1 MQQVAAG
8 NDAWN
13 KVSRHL
19 GLPLYREEDVRA
31 DFDHEDIGPRT
42 PTPLR
47 RRPRIPRIDN
57 ISKRSWRD
65 TSSSIGSMDSFSI
78 AKTRGSRVTN
88 LESQKSTQCSAAQA
102 FDAIPEDSESLP
114 PQKNEYHEVVS
125 PLRQDNLVHALYC
138 LTGLASSDSGSRR
151 SQDSTQADPQTTRSP
166 SITARRQGKPDWQ
179 GDLTSGTTQVSLG
192 LVSATGE
199 VDGLGDHDAGY
210 NSGNFITDVQSK
222 QILQHETMKEPR
234 RRFFRF

>member
-13 KVSRHL
+13 EVSRHF
-19 GLPLYREEDVRA
+19 GLPLYREEDIRA

-42 PTPLR
+42 PTPPR

-78 AKTRGSRVTN
+78 AKTGGSRVTN

-114 PQKNEYHEVVS
+114 PQNNEYHEVVS
-125 PLRQDNLVHALYC
+125 LLR
-138 LTGLASSDSGSRR
+138 
-151 SQDSTQADPQTTRSP
+151 
-166 SITARRQGKPDWQ
+166 
-179 GDLTSGTTQVSLG
+179 
-192 LVSATGE
+192 
-199 VDGLGDHDAGY
+199 
-210 NSGNFITDVQSK
+210 
-222 QILQHETMKEPR
+222 
-234 RRFFRF
+234 